1 MMKQVLF
8 SSFIGL
14 LLGNVV
20 YAQQSATD
28 PAVIAKAKVLAA
40 EIFRDCPLYT
50 EDAYVKMH
58 AASLARIEI
67 STEPVQANENLP
79 LLSGV
84 HLVGN
89 KCNPTLRRD
98 LNFDPA
104 TFNPL
109 KYRFDY
115 SSTTVKKYR
124 VDHTNYIISVLPKP

>member
-14 LLGNVV
+14 LLGHTV

-28 PAVIAKAKVLAA
+28 PAVMAKAKVLAK
-40 EIFRDCPLYT
+40 EVFKDCPLYT
-50 EDAYVKMH
+50 GDAYIPMY

-67 STEPVQANENLP
+67 STAPVQANENLP

-84 HLVGN
+84 SLVGN
-89 KCNPTLRRD
+89 KCNLTLSRD
-98 LNFDPA
+98 QSFDPA

-115 SSTTVKKYR
+115 SSITVKKYR
-124 VDHTNYIISVLPKP
+124 VDNTNYIISVLPKP